1 MKKIILALILFAFTN
16 SYSQTQNSETENL
29 DVKIFRS
36 INSNRSPFKDK
47 FFSITD
53 KTVFPSAII
62 TPITL
67 FVISRANKN
76 SYDEN
81 SSVLLGVSEVTSLG
95 LTLGIKNIVKR
106 KRPFV
111 SLDNVYSF
119 EKNSPTDAYSFP
131 SSHASTVFSMATAL
145 TLRYYNKPLLITGM
159 YTYALLVSYG
169 RIYLGVHYPSDV
181 LAGAVVGAGSS
192 ILIYSLRKEIL
203 KAKSN
208 LFGET
213 YSDERSENINQYA
226 ALGSFIGVGLINNFL
241 SNSKVPVFKKTQ
253 ISTDLNTF
261 KVQINF

>member
-1 MKKIILALILFAFTN
+1 MKRIILFLILFVCTN
-16 SYSQTQNSETENL
+16 SYSQNLETENL

-36 INSNRSPFKDK
+36 INNNRSPFKDK
-47 FFSITD
+47 FISLTD
-53 KTVFPSAII
+53 KTVFPAAIV

-67 FVISRANKN
+67 FIIARANKN

-81 SSVLLGVSEVTSLG
+81 SSVLLGASEVTSLG
-95 LTLGIKNIVKR
+95 VTLGIKYIVKR

-119 EKNSPTDAYSFP
+119 EKNSPTDNYSFP

-145 TLRYYNKPLLITGM
+145 TLRYNDKPVLIAGM

-169 RIYLGVHYPSDV
+169 RVYLGVHYPSDV

-203 KAKSN
+203 KTKSN

-213 YSDERSENINQYA
+213 YSDDTNESLNQYT
-226 ALGSFIGVGLINNFL
+226 ALGSLIGVGLINNFL
-241 SNSKVPVFKKTQ
+241 SGSKIPVINKSQ
-253 ISTDLNTF
+253 ISTDF
-261 KVQINF
+261 KNFNLRINF